1 MLGLHEGVR
10 VHLHSPLI
18 CRSITCKHSCF
29 TVLGVT
35 KHLGVTTFLCA
46 MNEFQPSP
54 WWKKIPR
61 QLSCRICV
69 NSERISVF
77 INGIQKESVRFQF
90 IPDDDNPLVLSVS
103 LLKAQFQ
110 VVLFYCIRFLRRY
123 GQTFFLLQKKCILF
137 WKIKQF
143 EIFTGDRQW

>member
-1 MLGLHEGVR
+1 MLGLHEEVR

-18 CRSITCKHSCF
+18 CRSPVNTAVLP
-29 TVLGVT
+29 VLGVT

-90 IPDDDNPLVLSVS
+90 IPDDDNPLVLFVS

-110 VVLFYCIRFLRRY
+110 VVLFYCIRFFRRY
-123 GQTFFLLQKKCILF
+123 GQTFFLLQKKLMHFIL
-137 WKIKQF
+137 KN
-143 EIFTGDRQW
+143 

>member
-18 CRSITCKHSCF
+18 CRSPVNTAVLP
-29 TVLGVT
+29 VLGVT

-69 NSERISVF
+69 NSDRISVF

-123 GQTFFLLQKKCILF
+123 GQTFFLLQKKLMHFIL
-137 WKIKQF
+137 KN
-143 EIFTGDRQW
+143 

>member
-18 CRSITCKHSCF
+18 CRSPVNTAVLP
-29 TVLGVT
+29 VLGVT

-123 GQTFFLLQKKCILF
+123 GQTFFLLQKKLMHFIL
-137 WKIKQF
+137 KN
-143 EIFTGDRQW
+143 

>member
-1 MLGLHEGVR
+1 MLGLHEEVR

-18 CRSITCKHSCF
+18 CRSPVNTAVLP
-29 TVLGVT
+29 VLGVT

-123 GQTFFLLQKKCILF
+123 GQTFFLLQKKLMHFIL
-137 WKIKQF
+137 KN
-143 EIFTGDRQW
+143 